1 LISRKELT
9 LEVLPDTLGV
19 CKLDTNQVIPN
30 RANAILGLAH
40 IATTKRKLEKY
51 IVKPV
56 ILRALREEKDYEWR
70 IVDAIKDIN
79 LFMRWNIGTKAYSR
93 MRR

>member
-1 LISRKELT
+1 
-9 LEVLPDTLGV
+9 
-19 CKLDTNQVIPN
+19 
-30 RANAILGLAH
+30 
-40 IATTKRKLEKY
+40 LEKY

-70 IVDAIKDIN
+70 VVDAIKDIN

-93 MRR
+93 IRR